1 MKLIIFGATG
11 KIGRHLV
18 EQALELGH
26 DVTAFARTPEKL
38 SGPRENLHVVKG
50 DVLDPVSVRNA
61 IEGQDGVVC
70 ALGMP
75 LMNTDGLR
83 AKGTKNIIHA
93 MEETGV
99 RRLVCLSGLGA
110 GDSWNLLPFH
120 YRYLI
125 FPLVMR
131 RLYADHERQ
140 ESYVKNSPLDW
151 VIVRPAS
158 FVKGAH
164 TGDYRHGFTTADAP
178 PTLRISHADVADF
191 MLKQSADDTYLRQ
204 APGLSY

>member
-18 EQALELGH
+18 EQALEQGH
-26 DVTAFARTPEKL
+26 DVTAFVRTPEKL
-38 SGPRENLHVVKG
+38 GGPRENLHVVKG

-75 LMNTDGLR
+75 LMNKDGLR

-120 YRYLI
+120 YRYLL

-131 RLYADHERQ
+131 RLYADHEVQ
-140 ESYVKNSPLDW
+140 ESYVKNSPLEW

-164 TGDYRHGFTTADAP
+164 TGAYRHGFTTGDAP